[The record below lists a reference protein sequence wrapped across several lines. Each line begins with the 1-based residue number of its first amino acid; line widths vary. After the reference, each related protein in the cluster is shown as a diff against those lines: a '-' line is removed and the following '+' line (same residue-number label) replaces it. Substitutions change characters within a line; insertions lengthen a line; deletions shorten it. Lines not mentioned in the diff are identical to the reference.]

1 MDHNEIIKDERS
13 LNLMNILYGSYV
25 KMELL
30 EKLVYETYGN
40 SSIADAT
47 ELNIF
52 IDINSIIHSLYS
64 EKNRIVYNN
73 ITDLSSG
80 LINLCAHYR
89 SFFRYK
95 LGVETRFYLI
105 NSLNTCQLNKKFVF
119 DYNCEFENKARITS
133 TKKLIDNNLS
143 LLKILCPYLPGIYY
157 IDSVDNY
164 ESSVIMAH
172 IIETINSKCPN
183 LIISRDLYPLQL
195 TALYPYTS
203 YLFPKKNR
211 TGDVS
216 WMLPIN
222 EKQGYRELFWSN
234 YISALTQKFSIKL
247 VQDLSPINFPLF
259 LALYKFP
266 QRSMKM
272 INTSF
277 SASIA
282 RKIILSLVGTEDI
295 KVQYSQILN
304 SEFLIN
310 SFPVQIIESRYKAL
324 DVPFALQYYKTS
336 PDAIY
341 NFTDLQDNE
350 TVNNICARYYSTNP
364 LRLDLL

>member
-40 SSIADAT
+40 SSISDAT

-52 IDINSIIHSLYS
+52 VDINSIIHSLYS

-157 IDSVDNY
+157 VDSVDNY
-164 ESSVIMAH
+164 ESSV
-172 IIETINSKCPN
+172 
-183 LIISRDLYPLQL
+183 
-195 TALYPYTS
+195 
-203 YLFPKKNR
+203 
-211 TGDVS
+211 
-216 WMLPIN
+216 IN

-277 SASIA
+277 SASVA